1 MLATKE
7 CEIVN
12 VNVDPN
18 NEMELQDLKLKKP
31 ESFTS
36 KYNFGHLLLEL
47 RNYFVRCYFFSY
59 KRTCYILKM

>member
-1 MLATKE
+1 MLAKKE

-36 KYNFGHLLLEL
+36 KDNFEHLLLEL
-47 RNYFVRCYFFSY
+47 RN
-59 KRTCYILKM
+59 

>member
-1 MLATKE
+1 MLAKKE

-31 ESFTS
+31 ESFT
-36 KYNFGHLLLEL
+36 
-47 RNYFVRCYFFSY
+47 
-59 KRTCYILKM
+59 

>member
-1 MLATKE
+1 MLAKKE

-36 KYNFGHLLLEL
+36 KDNFEHLLLENVVN
-47 RNYFVRCYFFSY
+47 RHFSTSLLM
-59 KRTCYILKM
+59 KIFLMK